1 MLNKAKDLQNMYS
14 LLVDFLGIFNF
25 FKILIL
31 YCRVLRRK
39 GRMVLLV
46 SEEMHHIFQKSFT
59 NTGTNIEVFTT
70 KQQGEINRVKQRVL
84 SDSHEQSDQS
94 QASLQVESIHSDS
107 ADCLSKAG
115 NNFKCNQVNEKMNES
130 RGDEYTDKQL
140 PFTANTSCTVNSS
153 CTGNASCEMGKTSEQ
168 NENEILNLLSIFNQF
183 EYVSDHY
190 IKLGETNSYIAVL
203 EKK

>member
-1 MLNKAKDLQNMYS
+1 M
-14 LLVDFLGIFNF
+14 
-25 FKILIL
+25 
-31 YCRVLRRK
+31 LRRK

-46 SEEMHHIFQKSFT
+46 SDEIHHIFQTSFT
-59 NTGTNIEVFTT
+59 NTGTHIEVFTT
-70 KQQGEINRVKQRVL
+70 KQQGEMNCVKQRVL

-115 NNFKCNQVNEKMNES
+115 NNFKCNQVNYKMNES
-130 RGDEYTDKQL
+130 HGDEYTDKQL
-140 PFTANTSCTVNSS
+140 PFTANRSCSIKTSCTANP
-153 CTGNASCEMGKTSEQ
+153 SCEMVKTSEQ
-168 NENEILNLLSIFNQF
+168 NENEIMNLLSVFNQF

-190 IKLGETNSYIAVL
+190 IKLGQTNSYIAVL

>member
-1 MLNKAKDLQNMYS
+1 
-14 LLVDFLGIFNF
+14 
-25 FKILIL
+25 
-31 YCRVLRRK
+31 
-39 GRMVLLV
+39 MVLLV

-70 KQQGEINRVKQRVL
+70 KQLGEMNRVKQKVL

-107 ADCLSKAG
+107 TDCLSKAG

-140 PFTANTSCTVNSS
+140 PFTANTSCT
-153 CTGNASCEMGKTSEQ
+153 GNTSCEMGKTSEQ
-168 NENEILNLLSIFNQF
+168 NENEIMNLLSVFNQF

>member
-1 MLNKAKDLQNMYS
+1 
-14 LLVDFLGIFNF
+14 
-25 FKILIL
+25 
-31 YCRVLRRK
+31 
-39 GRMVLLV
+39 MVLLV

-59 NTGTNIEVFTT
+59 YTGTNIEVFTT
-70 KQQGEINRVKQRVL
+70 KQLGEMNRVKQKVL
-84 SDSHEQSDQS
+84 SDSHEESDQS

-115 NNFKCNQVNEKMNES
+115 NNFKCNQVNDKMDES
-130 RGDEYTDKQL
+130 HSDEYIDKQL
-140 PFTANTSCTVNSS
+140 PFTANR
-153 CTGNASCEMGKTSEQ
+153 SCEMGKTSEQ
-168 NENEILNLLSIFNQF
+168 NENEIMNLLSVFNQF

>member
-84 SDSHEQSDQS
+84 SDSHEESDQS

-153 CTGNASCEMGKTSEQ
+153 CTGNTSCEMGKTSEQ
-168 NENEILNLLSIFNQF
+168 NENEIMNLLSVFNQF

>member
-1 MLNKAKDLQNMYS
+1 M
-14 LLVDFLGIFNF
+14 
-25 FKILIL
+25 
-31 YCRVLRRK
+31 LRRK

-46 SEEMHHIFQKSFT
+46 SEEIHHIFQKSFT

-70 KQQGEINRVKQRVL
+70 KQQGEINHVKQKVL
-84 SDSHEQSDQS
+84 TDYPEQSDKS
-94 QASLQVESIHSDS
+94 KASFHVEPISSDS
-107 ADCLSKAG
+107 TDCLGKAG
-115 NNFKCNQVNEKMNES
+115 NNFKCNQVNDKMNES
-130 RGDEYTDKQL
+130 NGDEYTDKQL

-153 CTGNASCEMGKTSEQ
+153 CTGNTSCEMGKTSEQ